1 LISFS
6 KIKEMLGFKTKDSP
20 SNLTDLASIIQRFKI
35 VEVVPSTQE
44 HGPFVIVTDRS
55 LNDTSEFSFADPDPG
70 LFNYDENLQRTYSSL
85 VGTKVSSP
93 VVGDRAAVQLKES
106 DPRFGEIGSSSP
118 SPYTSG
124 FLKKE
129 YNRDL
134 EGIEGLKIYNKMRS
148 DGVIAGSL
156 FLFKTPVYAAN
167 WFMEPASQENPEDK
181 IISDF
186 VWKCLTKY
194 MSIGW
199 TQVKTESMLACE
211 FGYYMFEKVW
221 EKRKID
227 GVNRI
232 VLQKLAPRHPMDVKE
247 NGWEFDSHGGPD
259 SVTMYTEKDATID
272 EVTIPI
278 SKLLVITLNK
288 EANDITGRSMLR
300 PMYKHWYYKE
310 QLYKIDAIQKERHG
324 IGVPVIKLPPNFGE
338 AEKIAANELGRN
350 LRTNERAHVVLPP
363 GWEVLFAKLEG
374 QPVDSI
380 KSIEMHDKAIRESIL
395 AAFLAS
401 DTATKEEDVALFLK
415 ASRFVADSICDAFNL
430 YLIPELVRYN
440 FGKDAKVPTLRVRR
454 IGEQADWRV
463 MSFAIRSMVGA
474 GIIRPD
480 DVLEAR
486 MREEMDLPFADVAT
500 TRVVQTPQAGPT
512 TPATVPNAV
521 PGSGSPTQPG
531 TPTPTGKTDGTADG
545 TGLPRQTPV
554 ASAKLPGGNSGADK
568 GGQS

>member
-1 LISFS
+1 MIRFS

-44 HGPFVIVTDRS
+44 HGPFVIVTDRGR
-55 LNDTSEFSFADPDPG
+55 NDTAEFSFADPDPG
-70 LFNYDENLQRTYSSL
+70 LFGFDDNMRNAYAELT
-85 VGTKVSSP
+85 GTKVSSP
-93 VVGDRAAVQLKES
+93 VVSGRAAVQLKES

-181 IISDF
+181 EISDF

-247 NGWEFDSHGGPD
+247 DGWAFDAHGGPD

-500 TRVVQTPQAGPT
+500 TRVVQTPQAGAAA
-512 TPATVPNAV
+512 PATVPNAV
-521 PGSGSPTQPG
+521 PGSGSPQQPG
-531 TPTPTGKTDGTADG
+531 NPSGKTDGTADG